1 MKELFFTTSIPYV
14 NAGPHIGHA
23 LEYIQADT
31 LSRFEQLRG
40 NAVFLATGAD
50 EHGQKN
56 ARAAA
61 KLGLTPREHV
71 DKSSALFQALIKQL
85 NVEVDTFTRT
95 TSPAHKAVCQWL
107 WQQADAAGDLYK
119 KSYTGLYC
127 TGCEE
132 YKQPGELV
140 DGNCP
145 VHGTPPEEQSEE
157 NWFFKLSKYRQPL
170 REAIERGDLTIVPAH
185 RTKETL
191 NFLDKAEDIS
201 VSRPK
206 SKLTWGIDVPGD
218 PDHVMYVWFDALTN
232 YLTASRADL
241 DKLSVERADF
251 VRWPA
256 DLHIVGKDIFRFH
269 TIIWPAMLLSAN
281 LPVPKQVLI
290 HGFVNNRGEKMSKST
305 GNVIDPVPCIE
316 KYGADALRY
325 FLLRHIPTTDDGD
338 FSDERFATVYD
349 KELVNN
355 LGNLVQR
362 TLVLISKNNIPINNR
377 HSEAQRADE
386 SRDMNGPEVNG
397 VLRDCRK
404 AVTLDDDSKF
414 ELPAWYVEAFEK
426 RDLAAALGGVMGE
439 VEAANRQIDEAK
451 PWLTVKTD
459 PAAAAE
465 ALQAVHQKLR
475 QIAHLLTP
483 FLPTTAE
490 RLNEQLSTLK
500 PAPLFPR
507 MS

>member
-1 MKELFFTTSIPYV
+1 MQELFFTTSIPYV
-14 NAGPHIGHA
+14 NGRPHIGHA

-31 LSRFEQLRG
+31 LARFEKLRG
-40 NAVFLATGAD
+40 NPVFLATGAD

-56 ARAAA
+56 ARAAE
-61 KLGLTPREHV
+61 KSGVTPKEHV
-71 DKSSALFQALIKQL
+71 NKTSALFKDMINQL

-95 TSPAHKAVCQWL
+95 TGDTHKAVCQWL
-107 WQQADAAGDLYK
+107 WRQADAAGDLYK

-140 DGNCP
+140 NGNCP

-170 REAIERGDLTIVPAH
+170 RQAIERGDITILPTH

-218 PDHVMYVWFDALTN
+218 PGHVMYVWFDALTN

-241 DKLSVERADF
+241 DKLTVERADF

-281 LPVPKQVLI
+281 LPIPRQVLI
-290 HGFVNNRGEKMSKST
+290 HGFVNNRGEKMSKSS
-305 GNVIDPVPCIE
+305 GNVVDPVPYIE

-362 TLVLISKNNIPINNR
+362 TLVLMEKNSIPISAR
-377 HSEAQRADE
+377 HSEAASAAEE
-386 SRDMNGPEVNG
+386 SRDESGSEANGI
-397 VLRDCRK
+397 LR
-404 AVTLDDDSKF
+404 ASGAQDDDSRSN
-414 ELPAWYVEAFEK
+414 LPDWYTEAFEK
-426 RDLAAALGGVMGE
+426 RDLAAALNGVMGE

-451 PWLTVKTD
+451 PWITVKTD
-459 PAAAAE
+459 PAAATQ
-465 ALQAVHQKLR
+465 ALQSVHKYLQ
-475 QIAHLLTP
+475 QIAYLLTP
-483 FLPTTAE
+483 FLPVTAE
-490 RLNEQLSTLK
+490 RLSDQLSTLK